1 MKNLEFATFGGGCFW
16 GVEKFFQDIPG
27 VIDAVSGYAGGDSI
41 DPTYSDVC
49 GGRTGHAEVVNVEFD
64 ANKITFYDLT
74 KKFLLKYGT
83 SSTSNLD
90 SVSQYRSIILYRNEE
105 QKEVVNRV
113 FNEIADNSLK
123 KITTQVI
130 ALEKFYPA
138 EDYHQDYYGSCRLN

>member
-113 FNEIADNSLK
+113 FNEIADNSSK